1 MNETFKHLFSLFT
14 QAFGFTLKIQQR
26 PAVDSSHL
34 PEHIHP
40 VIRQIYAHR
49 GINHAADIKR
59 STKELLHY
67 QQLRGVNQAVEL
79 LHQSMLAKKQIMIV
93 GDFDADGATST
104 AVMMRAMTMMG
115 NANHRYLVPNRF
127 EFGYGLSPE
136 IVNMAIQAG
145 AEVIITVDSGIN
157 CHAGVERAKSA
168 GLQVIITDHHLPGK
182 IMPVADAIVNPNQP
196 ECEFASKSLAGVG
209 VAFYLMSALRRYL
222 QAQDWFMQQNIPE
235 PNLASLLDLVAL
247 GTVADVVPL
256 DSNNRIFVHQGVQR
270 IRAGKCCAGITALLR
285 IAKRTQQ
292 DIDASTMGFVLGPR
306 LNAAGRL
313 DDMSLGI
320 QCLLSDKPED
330 AIGFAIKLDELNA
343 ERKEIESGMQKEAEA
358 VLQNLTALQDP
369 SGTDTSQSMPHGIA
383 LYDETW
389 HQGVIGIVAGRVKDK
404 YYRPTIVFAEQDDD
418 TLKGSARSIPGLHIR
433 DLLEELHNRYPDM
446 ILKFGGHAAA
456 AGLAIPKAQFP
467 AFESAFASLCQEWLA
482 EHELQDYVLSDGNLP
497 DNCANIDFA
506 EQLKAAGPWGQSF
519 PEPVFDDQFR
529 VINRKVLHGKHLK
542 VVLQSKQ
549 GQLLDGILFN
559 AESNLLTQPLEYVH
573 AAYQLDINKFRGNVS
588 LQLMIRSLSPA

>member
-1 MNETFKHLFSLFT
+1 M
-14 QAFGFTLKIQQR
+14 KIQQR

-34 PEHIHP
+34 PAQLHP

-49 GINHAADIKR
+49 GIHHAADIKR
-59 STKELLHY
+59 STKELLHF
-67 QQLRGVNQAVEL
+67 QQLRGVDHAVNL
-79 LHQSMLAKKQIMIV
+79 LHQSMLANKRITIV

-115 NANHRYLVPNRF
+115 YSNHGYLVPNRF

-136 IVNMAIQAG
+136 IVTMAADEG
-145 AEVIITVDSGIN
+145 AEVIMTVDSGIN
-157 CHAGVERAKSA
+157 CHAGVDLAKSL
-168 GLQVIITDHHLPGK
+168 GLQVIITDHHLPGESL
-182 IMPVADAIVNPNQP
+182 PNADAIVNPNQP
-196 ECEFASKSLAGVG
+196 DCPFASKSLAGVG
-209 VAFYLMSALRRYL
+209 VAFYLMSALRSHL
-222 QAQDWFMQQNIPE
+222 QGQRWFEQRGIAP

-285 IAKRTQQ
+285 IAKRPQQ

-320 QCLLSDKPED
+320 QCLLSDTADE
-330 AIGFAIKLDELNA
+330 AIGLAIKLDELNT
-343 ERKEIESGMQKEAEA
+343 ERKEIELGMQKEAESI
-358 VLQNLTALQDP
+358 LQSLSAAQTA
-369 SGTDTSQSMPHGIA
+369 QSVPHGIV

-404 YYRPTIVFAEQDDD
+404 YFRPTIVFAEQDEH
-418 TLKGSARSIPGLHIR
+418 TLKGSARSIAGLHIR
-433 DLLEELHNRYPDM
+433 DLLEEVNKRYPDI

-456 AGLAIPKAQFP
+456 AGLAISKQQYPNFVSR
-467 AFESAFASLCQEWLA
+467 FEQVCQEWLA
-482 EHELQDYVLSDGNLP
+482 EHELQDYVLSDGHLP
-497 DNCANIDFA
+497 AECANINFV

-529 VINRKVLHGKHLK
+529 VVNRKVLQGKHLK
-542 VVLQSKQ
+542 LVLQGKQ

-559 AESNLLTQPLEYVH
+559 AEAFLLTQPLEYVH
-573 AAYQLDINKFRGNVS
+573 VAYQLDINKFRDKVS
-588 LQLMIRSLSPA
+588 LQLLIRSLSPA

>member
-1 MNETFKHLFSLFT
+1 M
-14 QAFGFTLKIQQR
+14 FGFTLKIQQR

-34 PEHIHP
+34 PEQLHP
-40 VIRQIYAHR
+40 VIRQVYAQR

-67 QQLRGVNQAVEL
+67 QQLHGVEHAVQL
-79 LHQSMLAKKQIMIV
+79 LHQSMLANKHIMIV

-115 NANHRYLVPNRF
+115 YANHQYLVPNRF

-136 IVNMAIQAG
+136 IVEMAAGEG

-157 CHAGVERAKSA
+157 CHGGVDLAKSK
-168 GLQVIITDHHLPGK
+168 GLQVIITDHHLPGEHL
-182 IMPVADAIVNPNQP
+182 PNADAIVNPNQP
-196 ECEFASKSLAGVG
+196 ECQFASKSLAGVG

-222 QAQDWFMQQNIPE
+222 QSQQWFTQRNIPE

-270 IRAGKCCAGITALLR
+270 IRAGKCCAGISALLR

-320 QCLLSDKPED
+320 QCLLSDKPDE
-330 AIGFAIKLDELNA
+330 AIGLAIKLDELNS

-358 VLQNLTALQDP
+358 VLQTLA
-369 SGTDTSQSMPHGIA
+369 SSHTSQSIPHGIV

-418 TLKGSARSIPGLHIR
+418 TLKGSARSISGLHIR
-433 DLLEELHNRYPDM
+433 DLLEELNNRYPDI

-456 AGLAIPKAQFP
+456 AGLAIPKDKYP
-467 AFESAFASLCQEWLA
+467 AFETTFAELCQEWLG
-482 EHELQDYVLSDGNLP
+482 EHELQDYVLSDGHLP
-497 DNCANIDFA
+497 HDCATIDFA

-529 VINRKVLHGKHLK
+529 VVNRKVLHGKHLK
-542 VVLQSKQ
+542 MVLQGKQ

-559 AESNLLTQPLEYVH
+559 AEQTLLTQPLEYVH
-573 AAYQLDINKFRGNVS
+573 AAYQLDINKFRGKES
-588 LQLMIRSLSPA
+588 LQLLIRSLSPA